1 MADKTFGFKVSDE
14 DYERAKLLIE
24 TSGLSSKEWF
34 QNALANYEVKALQT
48 NAPEY
53 TRNLNELELH
63 TTRIYELVVNMVQQS
78 MYFKDQA
85 VREVSEQLE
94 KKEQLLAEL
103 QEKLQATKQSVQTLQ
118 ADKDELTAIQAKQQ
132 KQLDEARTA
141 IENSQLLIAEYK
153 DKNDSLT
160 GLVTKYQ
167 GYAEENEQLKMA
179 FAEEKEALLTAA
191 TNEKQQLEQA
201 LTTATNEVK
210 VNEAKATEL
219 EKALVEEKAKAEQT
233 TALLQER
240 HELALERAIVKAERE
255 YQEKLQAQL
264 DTYNTR
270 ITELHAENDRIRRT
284 YESRLEDVLKNNVNK
299 KN

>member
-34 QNALANYEVKALQT
+34 QNALANYEVKTLQT

-53 TRNLNELELH
+53 SRNLTELELH
-63 TTRIYELVVNMVQQS
+63 TTRIYELVVGMVQQS
-78 MYFKDQA
+78 IYFKDHA

-94 KKEQLLAEL
+94 KKEQLMLEL
-103 QEKLQATKQSVQTLQ
+103 QEKLQQTKQTVQTLQ
-118 ADKDELTAIQAKQQ
+118 AEKQELTAVQAEQT
-132 KQLDEARTA
+132 KQLEEGRLS

-167 GYAEENEQLKMA
+167 GYAEENEQLKVA
-179 FAEEKEALLTAA
+179 FAEEKEALLTTAA
-191 TNEKQQLEQA
+191 TEKQQLEQA
-201 LTTATNEVK
+201 LTTATNEAK
-210 VNEAKATEL
+210 ANEAKATKL
-219 EKALVEEKAKAEQT
+219 EKALAEEKAKAEQA

-270 ITELHAENDRIRRT
+270 ITELQAENDRIRAS
-284 YESRLEDVLKNNVNK
+284 YENRLEELLKSNEK
-299 KN
+299 KK

>member
-14 DYERAKLLIE
+14 DYERAKFLIE

-53 TRNLNELELH
+53 SRNLTELELH
-63 TTRIYELVVNMVQQS
+63 TTRIYELVVGMVQQS
-78 MYFKDQA
+78 IYFKDHA

-94 KKEQLLAEL
+94 KKEQLMLEL
-103 QEKLQATKQSVQTLQ
+103 QEKLHQTKQTVQTLQ
-118 ADKDELTAIQAKQQ
+118 AEKQELTAVQVEQAKQ
-132 KQLDEARTA
+132 LEEGRLST
-141 IENSQLLIAEYK
+141 ENSQLLIAEYK

-167 GYAEENEQLKMA
+167 GYAEENEQLKVA
-179 FAEEKEALLTAA
+179 FAEEKETLLTAA
-191 TNEKQQLEQA
+191 TTEKERLEQA
-201 LTTATNEVK
+201 LTTATNEAK
-210 VNEAKATEL
+210 ANEAKATEL
-219 EKALVEEKAKAEQT
+219 EKALAEEKAKAEQA

-270 ITELHAENDRIRRT
+270 ITELQAENDRIRAS
-284 YESRLEDVLKNNVNK
+284 YENRLEELLKSNEK
-299 KN
+299 KK

>member
-53 TRNLNELELH
+53 SRNLTELELH
-63 TTRIYELVVNMVQQS
+63 TTRIYELVVGMVQQS
-78 MYFKDQA
+78 IYFKDHA

-94 KKEQLLAEL
+94 KKEQLMLEL
-103 QEKLQATKQSVQTLQ
+103 QEKLQQTKQTVQTLQ
-118 ADKDELTAIQAKQQ
+118 AEKQELTAVQAEQAKQ
-132 KQLDEARTA
+132 LEEGRLST
-141 IENSQLLIAEYK
+141 ENSQLLIAEYK
-153 DKNDSLT
+153 EKNDSLT
-160 GLVTKYQ
+160 GLVAKYQ
-167 GYAEENEQLKMA
+167 GYAEENEKLKIA
-179 FAEEKEALLTAA
+179 FAEEKEALLNKVTTEKQALEKVLGAA
-191 TNEKQQLEQA
+191 TNEAKA
-201 LTTATNEVK
+201 NET
-210 VNEAKATEL
+210 KATEL
-219 EKALVEEKAKAEQT
+219 EKALADEKEKCEQA

-270 ITELHAENDRIRRT
+270 ITELQAENDRIRMS
-284 YESRLEDVLKNNVNK
+284 YEKRLEELLKNNEK
-299 KN
+299 KK

>member
-1 MADKTFGFKVSDE
+1 MADKTFGFKVTDE
-14 DYERAKLLIE
+14 VYEKAKLLIE
-24 TSGLSSKEWF
+24 TSGLSSRDWF
-34 QNALANYEVKALQT
+34 ENALATYEVKALQT

-63 TTRIYELVVNMVQQS
+63 TTRIYELVVNMVRQS

-118 ADKDELTAIQAKQQ
+118 TEKEELTSIQAEQQ

-153 DKNDSLT
+153 EKNDSLT

-167 GYAEENEQLKMA
+167 GYAEENEQLKVV
-179 FAEEKEALLTAA
+179 FAEEKEALQTSVA
-191 TNEKQQLEQA
+191 NEKQRLEEA
-201 LTTATNEVK
+201 LTTAST
-210 VNEAKATEL
+210 EAKANETKANEL
-219 EKALVEEKAKAEQT
+219 EKALAEEKAKSEQA

-264 DTYNTR
+264 DTYNAR
-270 ITELHAENDRIRRT
+270 IQELQAENDRIRVS
-284 YESRLEDVLKNNVNK
+284 YENRLEELLKNNEK
-299 KN
+299 KK

>member
-1 MADKTFGFKVSDE
+1 MADKTFGFKVTDE
-14 DYERAKLLIE
+14 VYEKAKLLIE
-24 TSGLSSKEWF
+24 TSGLSSRDWF
-34 QNALANYEVKALQT
+34 ENALATYEVKALQT

-118 ADKDELTAIQAKQQ
+118 ADKDELTTIQSEQQ

-167 GYAEENEQLKMA
+167 GYAEE
-179 FAEEKEALLTAA
+179 KE
-191 TNEKQQLEQA
+191 
-201 LTTATNEVK
+201 
-210 VNEAKATEL
+210 
-219 EKALVEEKAKAEQT
+219 KAEQA

-270 ITELHAENDRIRRT
+270 ITELQAENDRIRAS
-284 YESRLEDVLKNNVNK
+284 YENRLEELLKSNEK
-299 KN
+299 KK

>member
-1 MADKTFGFKVSDE
+1 MADKTFGFKVTDE
-14 DYERAKLLIE
+14 VYDKAKLLIE

-34 QNALANYEVKALQT
+34 ENALATYEVKALQT

-53 TRNLNELELH
+53 TRNLSELELH

-85 VREVSEQLE
+85 VREVSEQFE
-94 KKEQLLAEL
+94 KKEQLLAKL

-118 ADKDELTAIQAKQQ
+118 ADKDELTAIQAEQQ

-167 GYAEENEQLKMA
+167 GYAEENEQLKVA
-179 FAEEKEALLTAA
+179 FAEEKEALLTATA
-191 TNEKQQLEQA
+191 TDKQRLEKA
-201 LTTATNEVK
+201 LTTATT
-210 VNEAKATEL
+210 EAKSNETRAIEL
-219 EKALVEEKAKAEQT
+219 EKALAEEKAKA
-233 TALLQER
+233 
-240 HELALERAIVKAERE
+240 KAA
-255 YQEKLQAQL
+255 KKA
-264 DTYNTR
+264 N
-270 ITELHAENDRIRRT
+270 
-284 YESRLEDVLKNNVNK
+284 KN
-299 KN
+299 

>member
-1 MADKTFGFKVSDE
+1 MADKTFGFKVTDE
-14 DYERAKLLIE
+14 VYEKAKLLIE
-24 TSGLSSKEWF
+24 TSGLSSRDWF
-34 QNALANYEVKALQT
+34 ENALATYEVKALQT

-103 QEKLQATKQSVQTLQ
+103 QEKLQTTKQSVQTLQ
-118 ADKDELTAIQAKQQ
+118 ADKDELTSIQAEQQ

-167 GYAEENEQLKMA
+167 GYAEENEQLKVA

-191 TNEKQQLEQA
+191 TTEKQQLEQA
-201 LTTATNEVK
+201 LTTATNEAK
-210 VNEAKATEL
+210 ANETKATEL
-219 EKALVEEKAKAEQT
+219 EKALAEEKAKAEQA

-264 DTYNTR
+264 DTTNTR
-270 ITELHAENDRIRRT
+270 ITELQAENDRIRVS
-284 YESRLEDVLKNNVNK
+284 YENRLEELLKSNEK
-299 KN
+299 KK

>member
-14 DYERAKLLIE
+14 DYERAKFLIE

-53 TRNLNELELH
+53 SRNLTELELH
-63 TTRIYELVVNMVQQS
+63 TTRIYELVVGMVQQS
-78 MYFKDQA
+78 IYFKDHA

-94 KKEQLLAEL
+94 KKEQLMLEL
-103 QEKLQATKQSVQTLQ
+103 QEKLHQTKQTVQTLQ
-118 ADKDELTAIQAKQQ
+118 AEKQELTAVQVEQAKQ
-132 KQLDEARTA
+132 LEEGRLST
-141 IENSQLLIAEYK
+141 ENSQLLIAEYK
-153 DKNDSLT
+153 EKNDSLT

-167 GYAEENEQLKMA
+167 GYAEENEQLKVA

-191 TNEKQQLEQA
+191 ATEKQQLEQA
-201 LTTATNEVK
+201 LTTATNEAK
-210 VNEAKATEL
+210 ANEAKATEL
-219 EKALVEEKAKAEQT
+219 EKALAEEKAKAEQA

-264 DTYNTR
+264 DTYNAR
-270 ITELHAENDRIRRT
+270 ITELQAENDRIRAS
-284 YESRLEDVLKNNVNK
+284 YENRLEELLKS
-299 KN
+299 

>member
-14 DYERAKLLIE
+14 DYERAKFLIE

-53 TRNLNELELH
+53 SRNLTELELH
-63 TTRIYELVVNMVQQS
+63 TTRIYELVVGMVQQS
-78 MYFKDQA
+78 IYFKDHA

-94 KKEQLLAEL
+94 KKEQLMLEL
-103 QEKLQATKQSVQTLQ
+103 QEKLHQTKQTVQTLQ
-118 ADKDELTAIQAKQQ
+118 AEKQELTAVQVEQAKQ
-132 KQLDEARTA
+132 LEEGRLST
-141 IENSQLLIAEYK
+141 ENSQLLIAEYK
-153 DKNDSLT
+153 EKNDSLT

-167 GYAEENEQLKMA
+167 GYAEENEQLKVA

-191 TNEKQQLEQA
+191 ATEKQQLEQA
-201 LTTATNEVK
+201 LTTATNEAK
-210 VNEAKATEL
+210 ANEAKATEL
-219 EKALVEEKAKAEQT
+219 EKALAEEKAKAEQA

-264 DTYNTR
+264 DTYNAR
-270 ITELHAENDRIRRT
+270 ITELQAENDRIRAS
-284 YESRLEDVLKNNVNK
+284 YENRLEEL
-299 KN
+299 

>member
-14 DYERAKLLIE
+14 DYERAKFLIE

-53 TRNLNELELH
+53 SRNLTELELH
-63 TTRIYELVVNMVQQS
+63 TTRIYELVVGMVQQS
-78 MYFKDQA
+78 IYFKDHA

-94 KKEQLLAEL
+94 KKEQLMLEL
-103 QEKLQATKQSVQTLQ
+103 QEKLHQTKQTVQTLQ
-118 ADKDELTAIQAKQQ
+118 AEKQELTAVQVEQAKQ
-132 KQLDEARTA
+132 LEEGRLST
-141 IENSQLLIAEYK
+141 ENSQLLIAEYK
-153 DKNDSLT
+153 EKNDSLT

-167 GYAEENEQLKMA
+167 GYAEENEQLKVA

-191 TNEKQQLEQA
+191 ATEKQQLEQA
-201 LTTATNEVK
+201 LTTATNEAK
-210 VNEAKATEL
+210 ANEAKATEL
-219 EKALVEEKAKAEQT
+219 EKALAEEKAKAEQA

-264 DTYNTR
+264 DTYNAR
-270 ITELHAENDRIRRT
+270 ITELQAENDRIRAS
-284 YESRLEDVLKNNVNK
+284 YENRLEELLKSNEK
-299 KN
+299 KK